1 MVVGPAATLHVLMTC
16 VTVTVTRG
24 LGRSSHGKRISSKTK
39 TEQALRRRQVAQLR
53 TGRLGT
59 TKPSPTNSAVG
70 SNTVKRDIKE
80 MVLTLH
86 AEATADIDA
95 WRSTQ
100 LEELQ
105 QMRANLWDRLNRED
119 HVEEDPETGVSYLV
133 QGCADKNASSLSRS
147 LLAAAEREA
156 RLLGLD
162 VAQPAVLVPV
172 MSEER
177 AAEIRAELPPR
188 K

>member
-1 MVVGPAATLHVLMTC
+1 MA
-16 VTVTVTRG
+16 
-24 LGRSSHGKRISSKTK
+24 KRVSSKIK

-53 TGRLGT
+53 RAGWEQQAIADELGC
-59 TKPSPTNSAVG
+59 G
-70 SNTVKRDIKE
+70 LNTVKRDIKE

-105 QMRANLWDRLNRED
+105 QVRDRAIRAFDGS
-119 HVEEDPETGVSYLV
+119 EEP
-133 QGCADKNASSLSRS
+133 DK
-147 LLAAAEREA
+147 AAAMLTAILKAQEREA

-162 VAQPAVLVPV
+162 VATPAVLVPV

-188 K
+188 R

>member
-1 MVVGPAATLHVLMTC
+1 MA
-16 VTVTVTRG
+16 
-24 LGRSSHGKRISSKTK
+24 KRVSSKIK

-53 TGRLGT
+53 RAGWEQQAIADELGC
-59 TKPSPTNSAVG
+59 G
-70 SNTVKRDIKE
+70 LNTVKRDIKE